1 MSHVTAVARS
11 RRLHLI
17 AVVAICITAVHLVFT
32 IVVWRLTSVAAAAA
46 AVATQ
51 LLSIAAAVVA
61 WLSSIAVAATQLPT
75 SWLKAAVVTARL
87 VTVHITTRMLLTVL
101 LIWRRKAVAVA
112 AVIARN
118 AVALPLSTALLLL
131 LPNQLRTTT
140 EIDIVLSPVDRRLLR
155 PSRHRI
161 TAHCHS
167 PLLENDIVDGEIDR
181 LR

>member
-1 MSHVTAVARS
+1 M
-11 RRLHLI
+11 HLI
-17 AVVAICITAVHLVFT
+17 AVVAICITAVHLVVT
-32 IVVWRLTSVAAAAA
+32 TVVWRLTSVAAA

-61 WLSSIAVAATQLPT
+61 WLSSTAVAATQLPI

-87 VTVHITTRMLLTVL
+87 VIVHIPTRLLLTVL
-101 LIWRRKAVAVA
+101 LVGRRKAVAVA
-112 AVIARN
+112 AVITRN
-118 AVALPLSTALLLL
+118 AVALPRSTTLLLS
-131 LPNQLRTTT
+131 NQLRTTT

-161 TAHCHS
+161 TAH
-167 PLLENDIVDGEIDR
+167 PLLENDIVNGEIDR